1 MLSIVIVFK
10 LPYHLAVDCDGC
22 GLSVHEACYGIQEPA
37 GGSTGGASTASSA
50 CTEPWFCEVSGVT
63 TVTNLSRSRL
73 PYCYCN

>member
-1 MLSIVIVFK
+1 MLSIVIVS
-10 LPYHLAVDCDGC
+10 YHLAVDCDGC

-63 TVTNLSRSRL
+63 AVTNLSRSRL
-73 PYCYCN
+73 P